1 MTNRENYLAIARRQ
15 GYEYMP
21 VHFNMCPSLQEKFR
35 QYQETHDLFIPEGPS
50 LEAKEQAL
58 ITNALVTES
67 LHPVNIPMAKAH
79 AVKAAVASLFLT
91 FNAFSA

>member
-1 MTNRENYLAIARRQ
+1 MAANGSATSIMSTAR
-15 GYEYMP
+15 
-21 VHFNMCPSLQEKFR
+21 L
-35 QYQETHDLFIPEGPS
+35 IPEGPS

-67 LHPVNIPMAKAH
+67 LHPVNIPIAKAH
-79 AVKAAVASLFLT
+79 AVKAAAASLFLT